1 MTDLEKQIREAIK
14 LAEKHGLTLAVEYL
28 NGFIRK
34 EQAIWHCKKSNGE
47 KYIIKR

>member
-1 MTDLEKQIREAIK
+1 MTDLEKELRTAIK
-14 LAEKHGLTLAVEYL
+14 LAEKHGLILAVEYL

-34 EQAIWHCKKSNGE
+34 EQAILHCKKSNGG